1 MSEPTE
7 SFSGTDI
14 DYVRVLLGQAGKEQ
28 MTVEIQEP
36 QIAVTANKIISESS
50 LVSHKFYNL
59 FRSLGYK
66 II

>member
-7 SFSGTDI
+7 SFAGTDI

-36 QIAVTANKIISESS
+36 QNMLTFKT
-50 LVSHKFYNL
+50 
-59 FRSLGYK
+59 YK
-66 II
+66 M